1 MRLRKFIYI
10 IVLNQLLYGGNL
22 YMWFLKTFNELSN
35 TELEQIF
42 RLRQSI
48 FIVEQESYFKDIDG
62 KDYEDIH
69 LFNKEDNEIWAYSRI
84 LKYDDYVVF
93 GRVTVRQDKRGNG
106 NGRKL
111 LNKIFEV
118 LDQKFPNKNIHI
130 LAMSY
135 LKSFYESYGFKAVSD
150 EYIVDQ
156 HPHVDMINYR
166 N

>member
-1 MRLRKFIYI
+1 
-10 IVLNQLLYGGNL
+10 
-22 YMWFLKTFNELSN
+22 MWYLKSFNELST

-48 FIVEQESYFKDIDG
+48 FIVEQESFFQDIDG
-62 KDYEDIH
+62 NDYSSYH
-69 LFNKEDNEIWAYSRI
+69 LFNKENDEIWAYSRI
-84 LKYDDYVVF
+84 LEYDSYVAF
-93 GRVTVRQDKRGNG
+93 GRVTVKKEKRGDG

-111 LNKIFEV
+111 LDKTFEV
-118 LDQKFPNKNIHI
+118 INKYYPHKNIHI

-156 HPHVDMINYR
+156 HPHLDMIFYR
-166 N
+166 KNKNDSPIV